1 MIMAMLPMVIEN
13 IEGVEKAYD
22 PYSRLLKERI
32 IMVEGEVTT
41 SMANAVI
48 AQLLLLEQQDPDAD
62 ITMYINSPGGDI
74 TAGLGIT
81 DTMDFIKCDVNTVG
95 VGLQASMGSFILAS
109 GTPGKRMALKRSSI
123 MIHRLSGG
131 TSGDYHNMESDWKHM
146 AKLHEQMTEDY
157 ARLSSGKVSK
167 EKFEELMR
175 YNNWLSL
182 DEAIEYGLI
191 DKIINTRKEL
201 EEELANGKSKEE

>member
-1 MIMAMLPMVIEN
+1 MAMLPMVIEN

-81 DTMDFIKCDVNTVG
+81 DTMGVIKCDVNRVG
-95 VGLQASMGSFILAS
+95 VGLQASMG
-109 GTPGKRMALKRSSI
+109 
-123 MIHRLSGG
+123 
-131 TSGDYHNMESDWKHM
+131 
-146 AKLHEQMTEDY
+146 
-157 ARLSSGKVSK
+157 
-167 EKFEELMR
+167 
-175 YNNWLSL
+175 
-182 DEAIEYGLI
+182 
-191 DKIINTRKEL
+191 
-201 EEELANGKSKEE
+201 